1 MAKLD
6 FDRLRAD
13 RAERPE
19 LVAHRLRS
27 RRRRPLLVGDGKLM
41 IIAADHTARGVSRT
55 GSRAEDMLNRYD
67 LLERLSLALSR
78 PGVDGVLA
86 TPDIL
91 DDLALLGALDGKV
104 VLGTVNRAGLAN
116 SSFELDDRL
125 TSYDAAS
132 IVRSRLDG
140 AKLLVRLCLND
151 DRTAGMLAAAAR
163 IVDEMA
169 AAQVPILLEPFLS
182 RWENG
187 LLVNDLGTESVSQA
201 IAIVSALG
209 GTSAYSWLKIPVVL
223 DMERVMSS
231 TTLPCLLLGGDSKR
245 HPDATY
251 DSWSRA
257 LALPGV
263 RGLVVGR
270 SLLYPDDGDVAVHVD
285 IAAGLVHGP
294 HLHDT
299 TTASHPH

>member
-19 LVAHRLRS
+19 LIAQRLHS
-27 RRRRPLLVGDGKLM
+27 RRRRPLLLGDGKLM
-41 IIAADHTARGVSRT
+41 IIAADHTARGVAQT
-55 GSRAEDMLNRYD
+55 GSQDMLDRYD
-67 LLERLSLALSR
+67 LLERLSIALSR

-86 TPDIL
+86 TADIL

-104 VLGTVNRAGLAN
+104 VMGSVNRAGLAN
-116 SSFELDDRL
+116 SSFEVDDYP

-140 AKLLVRLCLND
+140 AKLLLRICLGD
-151 DRTAGMLAAAAR
+151 DRTAGILAAAAR

-187 LLVNDLGTESVSQA
+187 ALVNDLGAQSLCQA

-209 GTSAYSWLKIPVVL
+209 GSSAYSWLKIPVVP

-231 TTLPCLLLGGDSKR
+231 TTLPSLLLGGDSKR
-245 HPDATY
+245 DPDEAY
-251 DSWSRA
+251 ESWSRA

-270 SLLYPDDGDVAVHVD
+270 SLLYPEDGDVAAHVD
-285 IAAGLVHGP
+285 IAAGLVHGSQLP
-294 HLHDT
+294 GT
-299 TTASHPH
+299 STASPPN